1 MRRIIASSAL
11 LVLLTLMVQ
20 TSWAQFGGLIDKAK
34 KVKKGVDIATP
45 WTAEKEN
52 AIGEASAAKLINV
65 FGLYQNPDMV
75 DYVSMVGNTVARQSP
90 RDIHYHFAILN
101 TEAVDAMGLPGGYV
115 FVTRGL
121 LANITTEA
129 QLAGVL
135 GHEIA
140 HVDKRHLEKEV
151 RAQKT
156 AAFAKEEAAER
167 IPTAGELINMAGQV
181 VTTALTSQISR
192 DKEAEADKSG
202 LDFAAKAGYSA
213 SGLRDI
219 LDVLAKATG
228 DPENKRALAT
238 WQATHPPFSER
249 VAALTALLPSYP
261 QAGQTLDDRY
271 VSFVNPEAFQ
281 SQQADNGQQNGDGG
295 GGGGNDN
302 SGELDGVVSKG
313 VVVLMGGQLPEG
325 TRVKVRP
332 Q

>member
-1 MRRIIASSAL
+1 MRRTMAHCTV
-11 LVLLTLMVQ
+11 LVVLTLMVQ

-45 WTAEKEN
+45 WSAEKEA

-75 DYVSMVGNTVARQSP
+75 DYLNMVGNTVARQSP
-90 RDIHYHFAILN
+90 RDIHYHFAILD
-101 TEAVDAMGLPGGYV
+101 TESVDAMGLPGGYV

-121 LANITTEA
+121 LANITSES

-140 HVDKRHLEKEV
+140 HVDRRHLEKEV

-167 IPTAGELINMAGQV
+167 IPTAAELINMAGQV
-181 VTTALTSQISR
+181 VTTALTSQVSR
-192 DKEAEADKSG
+192 DKEAEADKYG
-202 LDFAAKAGYSA
+202 LDFASKAGYTA

-219 LDVLAKATG
+219 LDVLAKATS
-228 DPENKRALAT
+228 DAENKRPLAL

-249 VAALTALLPSYP
+249 VATLTALLANYP
-261 QAGQTLDDRY
+261 QTGQVLDDRY
-271 VSFVNPEAFQ
+271 LSFINPEAFQ
-281 SQQADNGQQNGDGG
+281 SQANAGQQGGGDGNN
-295 GGGGNDN
+295 GNVSD
-302 SGELDGVVSKG
+302 ELDGIVSKG
-313 VVVLMGGQLPEG
+313 VILLLGGQQLPEG